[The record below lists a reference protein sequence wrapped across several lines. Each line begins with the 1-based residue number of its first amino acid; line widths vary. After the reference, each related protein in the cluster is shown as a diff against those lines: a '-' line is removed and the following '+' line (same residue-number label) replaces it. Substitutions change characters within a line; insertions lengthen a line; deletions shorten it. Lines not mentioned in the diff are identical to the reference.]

1 MSQSATVEEFV
12 SFISSKKTFLIRNA
26 THKAIIMRNGNG
38 HGENIKSKLLYNSR
52 QNTTI

>member
-1 MSQSATVEEFV
+1 MSQSATVEGIC
-12 SFISSKKTFLIRNA
+12 SFPQNEKIKLFEMLHT
-26 THKAIIMRNGNG
+26 KAIMSNGNG